1 MNELEQARNVINE
14 VDQEIARLWEKRMK
28 AVEKVILY
36 KMEHHLPIFDAVR
49 EAEVI
54 ARNAVLI
61 ENETLREYYIE
72 TLQMMMDISKKYQK
86 EIIERRIIPMV

>member
-1 MNELEQARNVINE
+1 MNELEQARIVINE

-28 AVEKVILY
+28 AVEKVIHY
-36 KMEHHLPIFDAVR
+36 KMAHHLPVFDAAR

-54 ARNAVLI
+54 ERNAALI
-61 ENETLREYYIE
+61 EQDDLREYYIE

-86 EIIERRIIPMV
+86 EIVERGITPMV